1 LSDTLLQ
8 LTKTYLSIEATLK
21 TSMLSENTRRL
32 LELAIVELDRDIA
45 RNMKLQT
52 PSHSRRIA
60 PTAPTPGST
69 A

>member
-1 LSDTLLQ
+1 LLQ

-21 TSMLSENTRRL
+21 STLLSDNTRRL

-45 RNMKLQT
+45 RGMKLKT
-52 PSHSRRIA
+52 PRNDRRA
-60 PTAPTPGST
+60 EHRGPSTGST

>member
-1 LSDTLLQ
+1 LLQ

-21 TSMLSENTRRL
+21 SSLLSDNTRRL

-45 RNMKLQT
+45 RGMKLKSPQQDRRVENRG
-52 PSHSRRIA
+52 PS
-60 PTAPTPGST
+60 PGST